1 LTNNVANQQPP
12 TASTEPGSIRGIG
25 LVVFMLGILMM
36 VAAFWWG
43 YQLIDGIEAQISQV
57 SHKPAVATP
66 ASEAVSSSSPTLQAK
81 AVVARPQSDLTLGQT
96 AAVIGLKLLGLAVLA
111 YIGALV
117 ASRGA
122 GLTQVRR
129 PTP

>member
-1 LTNNVANQQPP
+1 MTNNAANQQPQ
-12 TASTEPGSIRGIG
+12 TASTEPASIRGIG

-36 VAAFWWG
+36 VAVFWWG

-57 SHKPAVATP
+57 SPRPAVATP
-66 ASEAVSSSSPTLQAK
+66 ASEAVGSSSPALQSAP
-81 AVVARPQSDLTLGQT
+81 VAAQPQSDLTLGQT

>member
-1 LTNNVANQQPP
+1 MTNNVANQQPQ
-12 TASTEPGSIRGIG
+12 AAATEPGSIRGIG

-43 YQLIDGIEAQISQV
+43 YQLVDGIEAQIAQV
-57 SHKPAVATP
+57 STAPAIATP
-66 ASEAVSSSSPTLQAK
+66 ASEAVPSPSEPLPAET
-81 AVVARPQSDLTLGQT
+81 VVAQPQSDLTLGQT